1 MQPEPCERR
10 AAAAIPAATAL
21 TSASGPMKRHGN
33 CTSGSHGSDSQ
44 SGVDTRSCGPMKISA
59 AASNPIKKRRPANAS
74 AERRAPTHAANTS
87 ATGVNAPSVIRESG
101 PARYFIEVAGAE
113 ISIVKSGQYT
123 IAGPRLAFHV

>member
-1 MQPEPCERR
+1 LNRGETAPCR
-10 AAAAIPAATAL
+10 AIVTV
-21 TSASGPMKRHGN
+21 G
-33 CTSGSHGSDSQ
+33 
-44 SGVDTRSCGPMKISA
+44 
-59 AASNPIKKRRPANAS
+59 
-74 AERRAPTHAANTS
+74 